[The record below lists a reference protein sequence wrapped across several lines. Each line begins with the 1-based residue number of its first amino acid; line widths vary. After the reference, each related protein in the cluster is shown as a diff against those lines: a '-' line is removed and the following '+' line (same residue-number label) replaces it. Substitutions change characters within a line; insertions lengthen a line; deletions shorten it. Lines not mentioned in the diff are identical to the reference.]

1 MNVWRYLSLDSD
13 GRNKLYKRRTRNWCR
28 WLPRTTGSVV
38 QQTREEDGR
47 YDGFDFLLDCESGSR
62 RERGSRDLVPDRLTR
77 AARVH
82 ASIDEDYWRTDVDVP
97 IVFSIQPA
105 LFKVI
110 SRVEEPR
117 TTCFDNTYLPVL
129 LEAFFNGFLMIDQ
142 LVDPVSLL
150 MLCCDKGI
158 T

>member
-1 MNVWRYLSLDSD
+1 MGEASYTRD
-13 GRNKLYKRRTRNWCR
+13 GHEIDVDDCRERRGALCNKHEKKKTVAA
-28 WLPRTTGSVV
+28 TGSTFSLIVS
-38 QQTREEDGR
+38 R
-47 YDGFDFLLDCESGSR
+47 GSR

-110 SRVEEPR
+110 SPVEEPR